1 MSDDTPQ
8 NNSSKDKKVC
18 VPCSSLDAS
27 AVLSAQDIDDQLQQ
41 QPGALAVWKHH
52 TGAAVPKLSWTFT
65 AKNFQSALDALNA
78 MGRIAEDE
86 NHHPDF
92 HLTGYRNVCV
102 ELYTHSVGGITQN
115 DIALAQRLSEQVKV
129 AYSPKW
135 LKEHPEAALSSA

>member
-1 MSDDTPQ
+1 M
-8 NNSSKDKKVC
+8 C

-27 AVLSAQDIDDQLQQ
+27 AVLSAKDVDDQLQQ
-41 QPGALAVWKHH
+41 QDAPPALAVWKHH
-52 TGAAVPKLSWTFT
+52 AGTAEHAIPKLTWTFT
-65 AKNFQSALDALNA
+65 AKNFRSALDALNA
-78 MGRIAEDE
+78 MGRIAEEE

-129 AYSPKW
+129 VYSPKW
-135 LKEHPEAALSSA
+135 LKEHPEAAFSSA